1 MSASGKQAVA
11 GLAAIAAV
19 LVAIAVLASA
29 GNARR
34 GLRADI
40 LSARRA
46 EPGVEVMITVSTRDT
61 RGVVTGVEVDFGD
74 GTPPGRAGRPN
85 CDGVAAGP
93 STEIFDFPHRYDFQ
107 GVATVTA
114 TVTSGCSDRLEQVEV
129 IRTIQIKPLRR

>member
-1 MSASGKQAVA
+1 MSASGKQAVV
-11 GLAAIAAV
+11 GLAAISAV

-46 EPGVEVMITVSTRDT
+46 EPGVEVMITVSARDT
-61 RGVVTGVEVDFGD
+61 RGVVTRVEIDFGD
-74 GTPPGRAGRPN
+74 GTPPGRVGRED
-85 CDGVAAGP
+85 CTGAAAGP
-93 STEIFDFPHRYDFQ
+93 SSENFDFPHRYDFQ
-107 GVATVTA
+107 GAATVTA
-114 TVTSGCSDRLEQVEV
+114 VVTSGCSDRREQVEV